1 MKASPQPNFTKM
13 LVWLRSCLFE
23 SRGIMGNGVQPLDPV
38 AIQIGSISVKWYGV
52 IIASAVVIALL
63 LALSE
68 ANKRKMDK
76 EIIVDLLIWAI
87 PISIISARIYYVIFE
102 WDFYKNN
109 LGEIVKIWHGG
120 IAIYGALIGAV
131 LTAIIFSRIKKI
143 SFWQLADVVAPSLI
157 IAQAIGRWGNFMNQE
172 AHGAETTRSFL
183 ESLHLP
189 DFIINQMYIDGA
201 YYQPTFLYES
211 LWNVLG
217 FIVLLIIR
225 RTKIRR
231 GELFLGYVIW
241 YSFGRFFIEG
251 MRTDSLM
258 WGDFRVSQVL
268 SLLLIVL
275 SIGIIIYRRMKM
287 NPPYYMEDKFCKVV
301 KKK

>member
-1 MKASPQPNFTKM
+1 
-13 LVWLRSCLFE
+13 
-23 SRGIMGNGVQPLDPV
+23 MGNGVQPLDPV

-172 AHGAETTRSFL
+172 AYGAETTRSFL

-287 NPPYYMEDKFCKVV
+287 NPPYYMEDKFGKVV

>member
-1 MKASPQPNFTKM
+1 
-13 LVWLRSCLFE
+13 
-23 SRGIMGNGVQPLDPV
+23 MGNGVQPLDPV

-63 LALSE
+63 LALNE

-217 FIVLLIIR
+217 FIILLIIR

-275 SIGIIIYRRMKM
+275 SIGIIIYRRVKM
-287 NPPYYMEDKFCKVV
+287 NPPYYMEDKFGKVV

>member
-1 MKASPQPNFTKM
+1 MD
-13 LVWLRSCLFE
+13 
-23 SRGIMGNGVQPLDPV
+23 NGVQPLDPV
-38 AIQIGSISVKWYGV
+38 AIQLGNISVKWYGV

-131 LTAIIFSRIKKI
+131 LTAVIFSRIKKI
-143 SFWQLADVVAPSLI
+143 SFWQLADVIAPSLI

-172 AHGAETTRSFL
+172 AHGAETTRAFL
-183 ESLHLP
+183 ENLHLP
-189 DFIINQMYIDGA
+189 EFIINQMYIDGA

-211 LWNVLG
+211 LWNVIG
-217 FIVLLIIR
+217 FIILLVIR

-231 GELFLGYVIW
+231 GELFLSYVIW

-268 SLLLIVL
+268 SVLLIIL
-275 SIGIIIYRRMKM
+275 SIGIIVYRRLKM
-287 NPPYYMEDKFCKVV
+287 NPPYYMEDKYGKVA
-301 KKK
+301 KEIKS

>member
-1 MKASPQPNFTKM
+1 
-13 LVWLRSCLFE
+13 
-23 SRGIMGNGVQPLDPV
+23 MGNGVQPLDPV

-87 PISIISARIYYVIFE
+87 PISIISARIYYVIFV

-287 NPPYYMEDKFCKVV
+287 NPPYYMEDKFGKVV

>member
-1 MKASPQPNFTKM
+1 
-13 LVWLRSCLFE
+13 
-23 SRGIMGNGVQPLDPV
+23 MGNGVQPLDPV

-131 LTAIIFSRIKKI
+131 LMAIIFSRIKKI

-287 NPPYYMEDKFCKVV
+287 NPPYYMEDKFGKVV

>member
-1 MKASPQPNFTKM
+1 
-13 LVWLRSCLFE
+13 
-23 SRGIMGNGVQPLDPV
+23 MGNGVQPLDPV

-217 FIVLLIIR
+217 FVILLIIR

-258 WGDFRVSQVL
+258 WGDFRVSQAL

-275 SIGIIIYRRMKM
+275 SIGIIIYRRLKM
-287 NPPYYMEDKFCKVV
+287 NPPYYMENKFGKVV

>member
-1 MKASPQPNFTKM
+1 
-13 LVWLRSCLFE
+13 
-23 SRGIMGNGVQPLDPV
+23 MGNGVQPLDPV

-143 SFWQLADVVAPSLI
+143 SFWQLADVVTPSLI

-217 FIVLLIIR
+217 FVILLIIR

-258 WGDFRVSQVL
+258 WGDFRVSQAL

-275 SIGIIIYRRMKM
+275 SIGIIIYRRLKM
-287 NPPYYMEDKFCKVV
+287 NPPYYMEDKFGKVV

>member
-1 MKASPQPNFTKM
+1 MD
-13 LVWLRSCLFE
+13 
-23 SRGIMGNGVQPLDPV
+23 NGVQPLDPV
-38 AIQIGSISVKWYGV
+38 AIQLGNISVKWYGV

-131 LTAIIFSRIKKI
+131 LTAVIFSRIKKI
-143 SFWQLADVVAPSLI
+143 SFWQLADVIAPSLI

-172 AHGAETTRSFL
+172 AHGAETTRTFL
-183 ESLHLP
+183 ENLHLP
-189 DFIINQMYIDGA
+189 EFIINQMYIDGA
-201 YYQPTFLYES
+201 YYQPTFLYEI
-211 LWNVLG
+211 LWNVIG
-217 FIVLLIIR
+217 FIILLVIR

-231 GELFLGYVIW
+231 GELFLSYVIW

-268 SLLLIVL
+268 SVLLIIL
-275 SIGIIIYRRMKM
+275 SIGIIVYRRLKM
-287 NPPYYMEDKFCKVV
+287 NPPYYMEDKYGKVA
-301 KKK
+301 KEIKS

>member
-1 MKASPQPNFTKM
+1 
-13 LVWLRSCLFE
+13 
-23 SRGIMGNGVQPLDPV
+23 MGNGVQPLDPV

-143 SFWQLADVVAPSLI
+143 SFWQLADVVAPSFI

-287 NPPYYMEDKFCKVV
+287 NPPYYIEDKFGKVV

>member
-1 MKASPQPNFTKM
+1 
-13 LVWLRSCLFE
+13 
-23 SRGIMGNGVQPLDPV
+23 MGNGVQPLDPV

-102 WDFYKNN
+102 WDFYENN

-217 FIVLLIIR
+217 FVILLIIR

-258 WGDFRVSQVL
+258 WGDFRVSQAL

-275 SIGIIIYRRMKM
+275 SIGIIIYRRLKM
-287 NPPYYMEDKFCKVV
+287 NPPYYMEDKFGKVV

>member
-1 MKASPQPNFTKM
+1 
-13 LVWLRSCLFE
+13 
-23 SRGIMGNGVQPLDPV
+23 MGNGVQPLDPV

-258 WGDFRVSQVL
+258 WGEFRVSQVL

-287 NPPYYMEDKFCKVV
+287 NPPYYMEDKFGKVV

>member
-1 MKASPQPNFTKM
+1 
-13 LVWLRSCLFE
+13 
-23 SRGIMGNGVQPLDPV
+23 MGNGVQPLDPV

-258 WGDFRVSQVL
+258 WGNFRVSQVL

-287 NPPYYMEDKFCKVV
+287 NPPYYMEDKFGKVV

>member
-1 MKASPQPNFTKM
+1 
-13 LVWLRSCLFE
+13 
-23 SRGIMGNGVQPLDPV
+23 MGNGVQPLDPV

-217 FIVLLIIR
+217 FVILLIIR

-258 WGDFRVSQVL
+258 WGDFRVSQAL

-275 SIGIIIYRRMKM
+275 SIGMIIYRRLKM
-287 NPPYYMEDKFCKVV
+287 NPPYYMEDKFGKVV

>member
-1 MKASPQPNFTKM
+1 
-13 LVWLRSCLFE
+13 
-23 SRGIMGNGVQPLDPV
+23 MGNGVQPLDPV
-38 AIQIGSISVKWYGV
+38 AIQIGSIFVKWYGV

-287 NPPYYMEDKFCKVV
+287 NPPYYMEDKFGKVV

>member
-1 MKASPQPNFTKM
+1 
-13 LVWLRSCLFE
+13 
-23 SRGIMGNGVQPLDPV
+23 MGNGVQPLDPV

-201 YYQPTFLYES
+201 YYQPTFLYEG

-287 NPPYYMEDKFCKVV
+287 NPPYYMEDKFGKVV

>member
-1 MKASPQPNFTKM
+1 
-13 LVWLRSCLFE
+13 
-23 SRGIMGNGVQPLDPV
+23 MGNGVQPLDPV

-217 FIVLLIIR
+217 FIILLIIR

-258 WGDFRVSQVL
+258 WGDFRVSQAL

-275 SIGIIIYRRMKM
+275 SIGIIIYRRLKM
-287 NPPYYMEDKFCKVV
+287 NPPYYMEDKFGKVV

>member
-1 MKASPQPNFTKM
+1 MN
-13 LVWLRSCLFE
+13 
-23 SRGIMGNGVQPLDPV
+23 NGVQPLDPV
-38 AIQIGSISVKWYGV
+38 AIQLGNISVKWYGV

-109 LGEIVKIWHGG
+109 LSEIVKIWHGG

-131 LTAIIFSRIKKI
+131 LTAVIFSRIKKI

-172 AHGAETTRSFL
+172 AHGAETTRTFL
-183 ESLHLP
+183 ENLHLP
-189 DFIINQMYIDGA
+189 EFIINQMYIDGA

-211 LWNVLG
+211 LWNVIG
-217 FIVLLIIR
+217 FIILLVIR

-231 GELFLGYVIW
+231 GELFLSYVIW

-268 SLLLIVL
+268 SVLLIIL
-275 SIGIIIYRRMKM
+275 SIGIIVYRRLKM
-287 NPPYYMEDKFCKVV
+287 NPPYYMEDKYGKVA

>member
-1 MKASPQPNFTKM
+1 
-13 LVWLRSCLFE
+13 
-23 SRGIMGNGVQPLDPV
+23 MGNGVQPLDPV

-217 FIVLLIIR
+217 FVILLIIR

-258 WGDFRVSQVL
+258 WGDFRVSQAL

-275 SIGIIIYRRMKM
+275 SIGIIIYRRLKM
-287 NPPYYMEDKFCKVV
+287 NPLYYMEDKFGKVV

>member
-1 MKASPQPNFTKM
+1 
-13 LVWLRSCLFE
+13 
-23 SRGIMGNGVQPLDPV
+23 MGNGVQPLDPV

-157 IAQAIGRWGNFMNQE
+157 IARAIGRWGNFMNQE

-287 NPPYYMEDKFCKVV
+287 NPPYYIEDKFGKVV

>member
-1 MKASPQPNFTKM
+1 MS
-13 LVWLRSCLFE
+13 FE
-23 SRGIMGNGVQPLDPV
+23 SRGIMNNGVQPLDPV
-38 AIQIGSISVKWYGV
+38 AIQLGNISVKWYGV

-109 LGEIVKIWHGG
+109 LSEIVKIWHGG

-131 LTAIIFSRIKKI
+131 LTAVIFSRIKKI

-172 AHGAETTRSFL
+172 AHGAETTRTFL
-183 ESLHLP
+183 ENLHLP
-189 DFIINQMYIDGA
+189 EFIINQMYIDGA

-211 LWNVLG
+211 LWNVIG
-217 FIVLLIIR
+217 FIILLVIR

-231 GELFLGYVIW
+231 GELFLSYVIW

-268 SLLLIVL
+268 SVLLIIL
-275 SIGIIIYRRMKM
+275 SIGIIVYRRLKM
-287 NPPYYMEDKFCKVV
+287 NPPYYMEDKYGKVA

>member
-1 MKASPQPNFTKM
+1 
-13 LVWLRSCLFE
+13 
-23 SRGIMGNGVQPLDPV
+23 MGNGVQPLDPV

-201 YYQPTFLYES
+201 FYQPTFLYES

-287 NPPYYMEDKFCKVV
+287 NPPYYMEDKFGKVV

>member
-1 MKASPQPNFTKM
+1 
-13 LVWLRSCLFE
+13 
-23 SRGIMGNGVQPLDPV
+23 MGNGVQPLDPV

-87 PISIISARIYYVIFE
+87 PISIISARVYYVIFE

-287 NPPYYMEDKFCKVV
+287 NPPYYMEDKFGKVV

>member
-1 MKASPQPNFTKM
+1 
-13 LVWLRSCLFE
+13 
-23 SRGIMGNGVQPLDPV
+23 MGNGVQPLDPV

-157 IAQAIGRWGNFMNQE
+157 IAQAIGRWGNLMNQE

-287 NPPYYMEDKFCKVV
+287 NPPYYIEDKFGKVV

>member
-1 MKASPQPNFTKM
+1 
-13 LVWLRSCLFE
+13 
-23 SRGIMGNGVQPLDPV
+23 MGNGVQPLDPV

-157 IAQAIGRWGNFMNQE
+157 IAQAIGRW
-172 AHGAETTRSFL
+172 ETS
-183 ESLHLP
+183 
-189 DFIINQMYIDGA
+189 
-201 YYQPTFLYES
+201 
-211 LWNVLG
+211 
-217 FIVLLIIR
+217 
-225 RTKIRR
+225 
-231 GELFLGYVIW
+231 
-241 YSFGRFFIEG
+241 
-251 MRTDSLM
+251 
-258 WGDFRVSQVL
+258 
-268 SLLLIVL
+268 
-275 SIGIIIYRRMKM
+275 
-287 NPPYYMEDKFCKVV
+287 
-301 KKK
+301 

>member
-1 MKASPQPNFTKM
+1 
-13 LVWLRSCLFE
+13 
-23 SRGIMGNGVQPLDPV
+23 MGNGVQPLDPV
-38 AIQIGSISVKWYGV
+38 AIQMGSLSVKWYGV

-109 LGEIVKIWHGG
+109 LGEIIKIWHGG

-131 LTAIIFSRIKKI
+131 LTAIIFSRVKKI

-172 AHGAETTRSFL
+172 AHGAETTRAFL
-183 ESLHLP
+183 EGLHLP
-189 DFIINQMYIDGA
+189 DFIINQMFIDGI

-217 FIVLLIIR
+217 FILLLIIR
-225 RTKIRR
+225 RTKIRS
-231 GELFLGYVIW
+231 GELFLSYVIW

-251 MRTDSLM
+251 MRTDSLI

-275 SIGIIIYRRMKM
+275 SIGLIIYRRLKM
-287 NPPYYMEDKFCKVV
+287 NPPYYMEDKFGKVA

>member
-1 MKASPQPNFTKM
+1 
-13 LVWLRSCLFE
+13 
-23 SRGIMGNGVQPLDPV
+23 MGNGVQPLDPV

-217 FIVLLIIR
+217 FVILLIIR

-258 WGDFRVSQVL
+258 WGDFRVSQAL

-275 SIGIIIYRRMKM
+275 SIGIIIYRRLKM
-287 NPPYYMEDKFCKVV
+287 NPPYYMEDKFDKVV

>member
-1 MKASPQPNFTKM
+1 
-13 LVWLRSCLFE
+13 
-23 SRGIMGNGVQPLDPV
+23 MGNGVQPLDPV

-52 IIASAVVIALL
+52 IIASAVVITLL

-68 ANKRKMDK
+68 ANKRKLDK

-287 NPPYYMEDKFCKVV
+287 NPPYYMEDKFGKVV

>member
-1 MKASPQPNFTKM
+1 
-13 LVWLRSCLFE
+13 
-23 SRGIMGNGVQPLDPV
+23 MGNGVQPLDPV

-131 LTAIIFSRIKKI
+131 VTAIIFSRIKKI

-287 NPPYYMEDKFCKVV
+287 NPPYYMEDKFGKVV

>member
-1 MKASPQPNFTKM
+1 
-13 LVWLRSCLFE
+13 
-23 SRGIMGNGVQPLDPV
+23 MGNGVQPLDPV

-109 LGEIVKIWHGG
+109 LGEIVKIRHGG

-217 FIVLLIIR
+217 FVILLIIR

-258 WGDFRVSQVL
+258 WGDFRVSQAL

-275 SIGIIIYRRMKM
+275 SIGIIIYRRLKM
-287 NPPYYMEDKFCKVV
+287 NPPYYMEDKFGKVV

>member
-1 MKASPQPNFTKM
+1 
-13 LVWLRSCLFE
+13 
-23 SRGIMGNGVQPLDPV
+23 MGNGVQPLDPV

-120 IAIYGALIGAV
+120 IAIYGSLIGAV

-287 NPPYYMEDKFCKVV
+287 NPPYYMEDKFGKVV

>member
-1 MKASPQPNFTKM
+1 
-13 LVWLRSCLFE
+13 
-23 SRGIMGNGVQPLDPV
+23 MGNGVQPLDPV

-68 ANKRKMDK
+68 ANKRKMYK

-287 NPPYYMEDKFCKVV
+287 NPPYYMEDKFGKVV

>member
-1 MKASPQPNFTKM
+1 
-13 LVWLRSCLFE
+13 
-23 SRGIMGNGVQPLDPV
+23 MGNGVQPLDPV

-217 FIVLLIIR
+217 FVILLIIR

-258 WGDFRVSQVL
+258 WGGFRVSQAL

-275 SIGIIIYRRMKM
+275 SIGIIIYRRLKM
-287 NPPYYMEDKFCKVV
+287 NPPYYMEDKFGKVV

>member
-1 MKASPQPNFTKM
+1 
-13 LVWLRSCLFE
+13 
-23 SRGIMGNGVQPLDPV
+23 MGNGVQPLDPV

-217 FIVLLIIR
+217 FVILLIIR
-225 RTKIRR
+225 RTKILR

-258 WGDFRVSQVL
+258 WGDFRVSQAL

-275 SIGIIIYRRMKM
+275 SIGIIIYRRLKM
-287 NPPYYMEDKFCKVV
+287 NPPYYMEDKFGKVV

>member
-1 MKASPQPNFTKM
+1 
-13 LVWLRSCLFE
+13 
-23 SRGIMGNGVQPLDPV
+23 MGNGVQPLDPV
-38 AIQIGSISVKWYGV
+38 AIQMGSLSVKWYGV

-109 LGEIVKIWHGG
+109 LGEIIKIWHGG

-131 LTAIIFSRIKKI
+131 LTAIIFSRVKKI

-172 AHGAETTRSFL
+172 AHGAETTRAFL
-183 ESLHLP
+183 EGLRLP
-189 DFIINQMYIDGA
+189 DFIINQMFIDGI

-217 FIVLLIIR
+217 FILLLIIR
-225 RTKIRR
+225 RTKIRS
-231 GELFLGYVIW
+231 GELFLSYVIW

-275 SIGIIIYRRMKM
+275 SIGLIIYRRLKM
-287 NPPYYMEDKFCKVV
+287 NPPYYMEDKFGKVA

>member
-1 MKASPQPNFTKM
+1 
-13 LVWLRSCLFE
+13 
-23 SRGIMGNGVQPLDPV
+23 MGNGVQPLDPV

-172 AHGAETTRSFL
+172 AHGAETTCSFL

-287 NPPYYMEDKFCKVV
+287 NPPYYMEDKFGKVV

>member
-1 MKASPQPNFTKM
+1 
-13 LVWLRSCLFE
+13 
-23 SRGIMGNGVQPLDPV
+23 MGNGVQPLDPV

-131 LTAIIFSRIKKI
+131 LTAIILSRIKKI

-287 NPPYYMEDKFCKVV
+287 NPPYYMEDKFGKVV

>member
-1 MKASPQPNFTKM
+1 
-13 LVWLRSCLFE
+13 
-23 SRGIMGNGVQPLDPV
+23 MGNGVQPLDPV

-131 LTAIIFSRIKKI
+131 LTAIIFSRFKKI

-217 FIVLLIIR
+217 FVILLIIR
-225 RTKIRR
+225 HTKIRR

-258 WGDFRVSQVL
+258 WGDFRVSQAL

-275 SIGIIIYRRMKM
+275 SIGIIIYRRLKM
-287 NPPYYMEDKFCKVV
+287 NPPYYMEDKFGKVV